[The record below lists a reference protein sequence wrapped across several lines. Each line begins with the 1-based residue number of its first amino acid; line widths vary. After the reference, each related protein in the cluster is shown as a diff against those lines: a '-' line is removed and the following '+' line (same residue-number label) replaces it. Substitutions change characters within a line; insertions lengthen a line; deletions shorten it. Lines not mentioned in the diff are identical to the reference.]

1 MKFDR
6 TVLLAIVALVA
17 IAAAASAYYGYDMW
31 KESQPLK
38 LKEKDFLEMYY
49 LGYFENE
56 TVFASSFDETLN
68 ITFDMPF
75 NPDDNLTALKAYVGD
90 DLPIRYPAG
99 WTSSSL
105 GRIADVKVGDIPG
118 LAEALLGLQEGDEET
133 IGPLSPEEA
142 FGRPVEE
149 NIIFTSDFAGVNQE
163 FKIINISAE
172 NLTLQWI
179 PEMGVK
185 FTLPMFWG
193 EQPIANP
200 YWVWENATE
209 VIDMDESNATI
220 LTTPTELDDLTLYPF
235 WEEVSNA
242 SYNETTIWITTTP
255 VIGYNFTYYGAI
267 YSVEDVTEDTINI
280 SISYGNETYYQDVNR
295 TMSFDRTME
304 LNRIFD
310 GILQDYL
317 QQDLV
322 RAGYSTSKMAGK
334 IIYFRVKI
342 LTIYDI

>member
-31 KESQPLK
+31 EESQPLK

-295 TMSFDRTME
+295 TMSFDRTIE

-334 IIYFRVKI
+334 TIYFRVKI

>member
-6 TVLLAIVALVA
+6 TVLLAIVALVG

-49 LGYFENE
+49 LGYYENE

-75 NPDDNLTALKAYVGD
+75 TPDDNLTALKAYVGD
-90 DLPIRYPAG
+90 DLPIRYPTG

-163 FKIINISAE
+163 FKITNISDE

-209 VIDMDESNATI
+209 VIDMDESNVTI
-220 LTTPTELDDLTLYPF
+220 LTTPTELD
-235 WEEVSNA
+235 
-242 SYNETTIWITTTP
+242 
-255 VIGYNFTYYGAI
+255 
-267 YSVEDVTEDTINI
+267 
-280 SISYGNETYYQDVNR
+280 
-295 TMSFDRTME
+295 E
-304 LNRIFD
+304 LNVKPE
-310 GILQDYL
+310 ILK
-317 QQDLV
+317 DLLKKLPDHV
-322 RAGYSTSKMAGK
+322 VHIVNQTY
-334 IIYFRVKI
+334 
-342 LTIYDI
+342 